1 MSPDESSR
9 LASVIRALSD
19 IVLPAVREDEPLAQ
33 EQLQLAIGHLA
44 IIQAQI
50 EGGHDFKA
58 TELADRQSL
67 AQALLE
73 ITKTEDAI
81 KPQVEHL
88 SGLADSGGL
97 VPISQAIQE
106 LIFAVSTIS
115 DEEIRLSVFETV
127 LQHESARAVKD
138 RRWFEPMGFDAEM
151 SAS

>member
-9 LASVIRALSD
+9 IVSVIRALSD

-50 EGGHDFKA
+50 DGGHTFK
-58 TELADRQSL
+58 TQELADRQAL
-67 AQALLE
+67 AHALLE
-73 ITKTEDAI
+73 ITQAHDTVE
-81 KPQVEHL
+81 PQADRL
-88 SGLADSGGL
+88 SKATATGDLKSL
-97 VPISQAIQE
+97 SQAIQE
-106 LIFAVSTIS
+106 LIFATSS
-115 DEEIRLSVFETV
+115 ADDEGLNQRVFETV
-127 LQHESARAVKD
+127 LQHEKERAIKD